1 MNVEPKTLAIDWGLN
16 NINNNHH
23 QLEMINN
30 RNEKTRACVEVT
42 TEERQGEGVEFES
55 LEKRD
60 EGSDESWQL

>member
-1 MNVEPKTLAIDWGLN
+1 
-16 NINNNHH
+16 
-23 QLEMINN
+23 MINN

-60 EGSDESWQL
+60 EGSDES